1 MASVQEAA
9 TMKWKVVSR
18 DREQQPEV
26 EAMLEGKVL
35 KLCELGLKDP
45 QREGM
50 VVAVAGGLMV
60 VKGRA

>member
-1 MASVQEAA
+1 
-9 TMKWKVVSR
+9 MKWKVVSR